1 MNAPASGEAPGART
15 DRRVSDMADDTG
27 VPAEDQALGRQVRY
41 VRRRRGLSLETVAG
55 LAGIH
60 HSFLSRLERGERP
73 FTRRGLLENLA
84 AAMSCSVADLTGQP
98 YMAPDPATAAATAAI
113 PDLNLAFYDVTL
125 DDTPDVPTRPLPTLV
140 MAAHAANVHAD
151 NAQFDLAGRH
161 LGRILTELHVIANTG
176 NGDDRRRALAA
187 LAEASEVAYSL
198 ARTTGHFELAVA
210 AARRGFDAA
219 ARAERLDLM
228 GLLAMSRSIALMR
241 LGARRASANVTRDAL
256 ATFTDVPGPHN
267 DDTEAGE
274 AHGMLHL
281 TGALIA
287 ARDDDISLADTHLE
301 EARSLAK
308 HTGERNHLQFHFGPA
323 NVAAWELSLH
333 VESGRGVEAAERFE
347 AGDLDLSVFNSR
359 EREASIH
366 FDLARGWAQA
376 EGTRD
381 DRVIRALD
389 TADRLAPVRVRND
402 ALARD
407 IVMDVD
413 RRSKRRVWELSSL
426 KNRLGVA

>member
-1 MNAPASGEAPGART
+1 MN
-15 DRRVSDMADDTG
+15 DDTE
-27 VPAEDQALGRQVRY
+27 VSAEDQAIGERVRH
-41 VRRRRGLSLETVAG
+41 VRRRRGKSLETVAG

-60 HSFLSRLERGERP
+60 HSFLSRLERGERA

-84 AAMSCSVADLTGQP
+84 AVLSCSVADLTGQP
-98 YMAPDPATAAATAAI
+98 YLAPDPETAAATAAI
-113 PDLNLAFYDVTL
+113 PQLNLAFYDTGL
-125 DDTPDVPTRPLPTLV
+125 DDTPDVPARPLPTLV
-140 MAAHAANVHAD
+140 AAAHAANVHAD
-151 NAQFDLAGRH
+151 NVQYELAGRN
-161 LGRILTELHVIANTG
+161 LGQIITELQVIANTR
-176 NGDDRRRALAA
+176 NGDDRRRALAG

-219 ARAERLDLM
+219 ERAERLDLM

-241 LGARRASANVTRDAL
+241 LGARRAAANVTRETL
-256 ATFTDVPGPHN
+256 AAFTDAPSPRG
-267 DDTEAGE
+267 DDTEIGE

-287 ARDDDISLADTHLE
+287 ARDEDTTASDTHLE
-301 EARSLAK
+301 EARSLAR
-308 HTGERNHLQFHFGPA
+308 HTGERNHLHFHFGPA

-347 AGDLDLSVFNSR
+347 ASCVDVSMFGSR
-359 EREASIH
+359 ERESSIH

-376 EGTRD
+376 EGARD

-413 RRSKRRVWELSSL
+413 RRSKRRVWELDSL

>member
-1 MNAPASGEAPGART
+1 MDHGIE
-15 DRRVSDMADDTG
+15 VS
-27 VPAEDQALGRQVRY
+27 AEDQAIGKRLRH
-41 VRRRRGLSLETVAG
+41 VRRRRGKSLETVAG

-60 HSFLSRLERGERP
+60 HSFLSRLERGERA

-84 AAMSCSVADLTGQP
+84 AALSCSVADLTGQP
-98 YMAPDPATAAATAAI
+98 YLSPDPETAAATAAI
-113 PDLNLAFYDVTL
+113 PALNLAFYDVAL
-125 DDTPDVPTRPLPTLV
+125 GDTPGIPIRPLPVLV
-140 MAAHAANVHAD
+140 AAAHTANVHAD
-151 NAQFDLAGRH
+151 NVQYELAGRD
-161 LGRILTELHVIANTG
+161 LGQIVTELQVVANTG

-187 LAEASEVAYSL
+187 LAEASEVAYGL

-210 AARRGFDAA
+210 AAKRGYDAA
-219 ARAERLDLM
+219 ERGERLDLM

-241 LGARRASANVTRDAL
+241 LGARRAAATITRNAL
-256 ATFTDVPGPHN
+256 ALFADAPAPRG

-287 ARDDDISLADTHLE
+287 ARDADTSAADIHLE
-301 EARSLAK
+301 EARTLAR
-308 HTGERNHLQFHFGPA
+308 HTGERNHLYFHFGPA

-347 AGDLDLSVFNSR
+347 NGGVDVSVFGSR

-376 EGTRD
+376 EGARD

-413 RRSKRRVWELSSL
+413 RRARRRVWELDSL
-426 KNRLGVA
+426 KRRLGAA

>member
-1 MNAPASGEAPGART
+1 MGDG
-15 DRRVSDMADDTG
+15 TG
-27 VPAEDQALGRQVRY
+27 VSAEDQVIGERVRH
-41 VRRRRGLSLETVAG
+41 VRRRRGKSLETVAG

-60 HSFLSRLERGERP
+60 HSFLSRLERGERA

-84 AAMSCSVADLTGQP
+84 AALSCSVSDLTGQP
-98 YMAPDPATAAATAAI
+98 YLAPDTETAAATAVI
-113 PDLNLAFYDVTL
+113 PALNLAFYDVTL
-125 DDTPDVPTRPLPTLV
+125 DDTPDIPTRPLSTLV
-140 MAAHAANVHAD
+140 AAARAANVHAD
-151 NAQFDLAGRH
+151 NVRYELAGRN
-161 LGRILTELHVIANTG
+161 LGAIVTELQVIVNSG

-187 LAEASEVAYSL
+187 LAEACEVAYGL
-198 ARTTGHFELAVA
+198 ARTTGHFELSVA
-210 AARRGFDAA
+210 AARRGYDAA
-219 ARAERLDLM
+219 ERAERLDLM

-241 LGARRASANVTRDAL
+241 LGARRAAATVTSDAL
-256 ATFTDVPGPHN
+256 TAFTDAPSPCG
-267 DDTEAGE
+267 DDTEVGE

-287 ARDDDISLADTHLE
+287 ARDADSSAADRHLE
-301 EARSLAK
+301 HARSLARY
-308 HTGERNHLQFHFGPA
+308 TGERNHLCFHFGPS

-333 VESGRGVEAAERFE
+333 VETGRGVEAAERFE
-347 AGDLDLSVFNSR
+347 ADRPDLSVFGSR

-376 EGTRD
+376 EGARD

-413 RRSKRRVWELSSL
+413 RRAKRRVWELDSL

>member
-1 MNAPASGEAPGART
+1 
-15 DRRVSDMADDTG
+15 MADGTE
-27 VPAEDQALGRQVRY
+27 VPAEDQAIGERVRS
-41 VRRRRGLSLETVAG
+41 VRRRRGKSLETVAG

-60 HSFLSRLERGERP
+60 HSFLSRLERGERA

-84 AAMSCSVADLTGQP
+84 VALSCSVADLTGQP
-98 YMAPDPATAAATAAI
+98 YQALDTETAAATAAI
-113 PDLNLAFYDVTL
+113 PALNLAFYDITL
-125 DDTPDVPTRPLPTLV
+125 DDTPDMQTRPLPTLV
-140 MAAHAANVHAD
+140 AAAHAANVQAD
-151 NAQFDLAGRH
+151 NVQYDLAGRH
-161 LGRILTELHVIANTG
+161 LGRIVTELHVIANTG

-219 ARAERLDLM
+219 KRAERLDLM

-241 LGARRASANVTRDAL
+241 LGARRASANVTGEAL
-256 ATFTDVPGPHN
+256 AMVADAPSPRG
-267 DDTEAGE
+267 DDTEVGE

-287 ARDDDISLADTHLE
+287 ARDADMSRADTHLE
-301 EARSLAK
+301 EARSLAQ
-308 HTGERNHLQFHFGPA
+308 HTGERNHLHFHFGPA

-347 AGDLDLSVFNSR
+347 AASLDLSVFGSR
-359 EREASIH
+359 ERESSIH

-376 EGTRD
+376 EGARD

-402 ALARD
+402 AIARD

-413 RRSKRRVWELSSL
+413 RRSKRRVWELDSL